1 MSKKYKKSIDKY
13 NTIIKLLNDN
23 EYLTLKEISKISGFT
38 LPTISR
44 LLKDNGYKKHDMKKT
59 DNIMKKYGVINN
71 EISNN

>member
-23 EYLTLKEISKISGFT
+23 EYLTLKEISKITGFT

-44 LLKDNGYKKHDMKKT
+44 LLKDNGYKKHDMKKA
-59 DNIMKKYGVINN
+59 DNIMKKYGVMND
-71 EISNN
+71 ETSNN

>member
-1 MSKKYKKSIDKY
+1 MSKKYKKSVDKY

-23 EYLTLKEISKISGFT
+23 EYLTLKEISKITGFT

-59 DNIMKKYGVINN
+59 DNIMKKYGVMNN
-71 EISNN
+71 ETSDN